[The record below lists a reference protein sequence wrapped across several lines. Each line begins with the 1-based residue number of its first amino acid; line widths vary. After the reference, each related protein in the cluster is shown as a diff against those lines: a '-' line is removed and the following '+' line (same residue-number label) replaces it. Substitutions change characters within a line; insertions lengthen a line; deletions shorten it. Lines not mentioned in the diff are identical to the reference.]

1 MRDRKP
7 EMPTAVRA
15 SGHPTD
21 GEGGSVGS
29 QEKSTGAGIGRRV
42 SIERV
47 NAAAGTR
54 AACGRGRLAVFLG
67 ALAAV
72 FAAAG
77 CASQPYST
85 AAADARAK
93 SAEGARP
100 VRVSI
105 GGEQRLQR
113 LWRERTSEGA
123 TDNFALGPGDVLQIS
138 VPLEQLRHR
147 DFRISPRDTI
157 TLPLVGVMNVS
168 GMNEQDLT
176 EALSKR
182 LSKYMHDPP
191 VSLFVK
197 HYGSREVAVI
207 GAVEKP
213 GLYTVSSGNDTLLDM
228 ISKAGGATKDAA
240 DNVVFAPA
248 GSARAGLRPASFVTP
263 APAISAG
270 AAPGSAASGSPRV
283 GALNHPD
290 GASSGEVGPTGPVA
304 AQDAR
309 KTRESGPSASD
320 LARLHPIVISM
331 ADAQERAYLEMPA
344 RPGDVLLVPAAGEVT
359 VGGWVRQP
367 GAYKIT
373 PGMTALSAIS
383 AAGGAMFSS
392 SADVLRTG
400 HNGERQTIPVDIPR
414 VQSGQSSDV
423 AVQSG
428 DVVVV
433 NRSALGAIPYA
444 AYEIFNKF
452 GTGMYLPIP

>member
-1 MRDRKP
+1 MG
-7 EMPTAVRA
+7 
-15 SGHPTD
+15 S
-21 GEGGSVGS
+21 EG
-29 QEKSTGAGIGRRV
+29 KSTGAGIECRMFAKRAK
-42 SIERV
+42 
-47 NAAAGTR
+47 AAAGDH
-54 AACGRGRLAVFLG
+54 AAGGRGRLALWIC
-67 ALAAV
+67 ALAAAL
-72 FAAAG
+72 AAAG

-85 AAADARAK
+85 TAASAAAAR
-93 SAEGARP
+93 SAEPAQP
-100 VRVSI
+100 VRAALD
-105 GGEQRLQR
+105 GQQRLQR
-113 LWRERTSEGA
+113 LWQERTSEGA
-123 TDNFALGPGDVLQIS
+123 ADNFALGPGDVLQIS

-147 DFRISPRDTI
+147 EFRISPRDTI

-176 EALSKR
+176 EALTQR

-213 GLYTVSSGNDTLLDM
+213 GLYTVSSGSDTLLDM
-228 ISKAGGATKDAA
+228 ISKAGGATKGAA
-240 DNVVFAPA
+240 DNVVFVPA
-248 GSARAGLRPASFVTP
+248 GSARARLSPASFVTP
-263 APAISAG
+263 APDISGG
-270 AAPGSAASGSPRV
+270 AAQESAASDASRV

-290 GASSGEVGPTGPVA
+290 SAPSGEVGPTGPVA

-309 KTRESGPSASD
+309 QSRESGPSASD

-344 RPGDVLLVPAAGEVT
+344 RPGDVLLIPAAGEVT

-400 HNGERQTIPVDIPR
+400 PNGERQTIPVDIPR

-428 DVVVV
+428 DVVIV
-433 NRSALGAIPYA
+433 NRSALGAVPYA

>member
-1 MRDRKP
+1 M
-7 EMPTAVRA
+7 
-15 SGHPTD
+15 
-21 GEGGSVGS
+21 GSE
-29 QEKSTGAGIGRRV
+29 EKSRGARIESRDKARTGLV
-42 SIERV
+42 STGKAIAV
-47 NAAAGTR
+47 AR
-54 AACGRGRLAVFLG
+54 ARTGCGCGYLALALG
-67 ALAAV
+67 ALATAL
-72 FAAAG
+72 AIAG
-77 CASQPYST
+77 CASQASST
-85 AAADARAK
+85 AAAGAATE
-93 SAEGARP
+93 SVEGGRP
-100 VRVSI
+100 ARVSLDSQ
-105 GGEQRLQR
+105 QRLQR
-113 LWRERTSEGA
+113 LWRERTSRGG

-147 DFRISPRDTI
+147 EFRISPRDTV
-157 TLPLVGVMNVS
+157 TLPLVGVMNVR

-176 EALSKR
+176 EALSNR

-213 GLYTVSSGNDTLLDM
+213 GLYTVSSGSDTLLDM

-240 DNVVFAPA
+240 DNVVFVPA
-248 GSARAGLRPASFVTP
+248 GTARSGVRPASFI
-263 APAISAG
+263 APM
-270 AAPGSAASGSPRV
+270 PVASGGAVPGAPVSDPPRV
-283 GALNHPD
+283 GAPD
-290 GASSGEVGPTGPVA
+290 HSRGASSGEVGPVGPLA
-304 AQDAR
+304 ADGAR
-309 KTRESGPSASD
+309 QERDRGPSASD

-331 ADAQERAYLEMPA
+331 SDPQARAYLEMPA

-400 HNGERQTIPVDIPR
+400 HSGERETIPVNIPK
-414 VQSGQSSDV
+414 VQSGESSDV

-428 DVVVV
+428 DVVIV